1 MKKLIASALLAVSAA
16 TASAQIQTI
25 DFKSSVRGHFGLGV
39 GITADLTDNIEFS
52 PSASYYFAGSS
63 ITNLQAEADF
73 HYKFDV
79 GDEFTVYPLL
89 GAGLN
94 YDNTTDS
101 HSDLNFLMNLG
112 CGLKKDFSSSLAG
125 FVECKYQ
132 WIGGHGKD
140 GAYLTAGVKLAL

>member
-1 MKKLIASALLAVSAA
+1 MKKLIASAMLVASAA

-25 DFKSSVRGHFGLGV
+25 DGKSSVRKDFGLGV

-79 GDEFTVYPLL
+79 GDEFTVYPLI
-89 GAGLN
+89 GGGLDF
-94 YDNTTDS
+94 DNTKDS

-112 CGLKKDFSSSLAG
+112 CGLKKEFTSSLAG

-132 WIGGHGKD
+132 WIGGHGRD
-140 GAYLTAGVKLAL
+140 GAYLTAGIKLAI

>member
-25 DFKSSVRGHFGLGV
+25 DFKSSVRDNFGLGV

-63 ITNLQAEADF
+63 IINHQAEADF

-132 WIGGHGKD
+132 WIGGHGHD

>member
-1 MKKLIASALLAVSAA
+1 MKKLIASALLVASAA
-16 TASAQIQTI
+16 TASAQIRTI
-25 DFKSSVRGHFGLGV
+25 DAKSSVRKDFGLGI

-73 HYKFDV
+73 HYTFDV
-79 GDEFTVYPLL
+79 GDEFTVYPIL
-89 GAGLN
+89 GGGLDF
-94 YDNTTDS
+94 DNTKDS

-112 CGLKKDFSSSLAG
+112 CGLQKEFTTSLAG

-132 WIGGHGKD
+132 WIGGHGRD
-140 GAYLTAGVKLAL
+140 GAYLTAGVKLAI

>member
-25 DFKSSVRGHFGLGV
+25 DFKSSVRDYFGLGV

-52 PSASYYFAGSS
+52 PSASYYFVGSS

-132 WIGGHGKD
+132 WIGGHGHD

>member
-1 MKKLIASALLAVSAA
+1 MKKLIASAMLVASAV
-16 TASAQIQTI
+16 TASAQIRTI
-25 DFKSSVRGHFGLGV
+25 DAKSSIRNDFGLGI
-39 GITADLTDNIEFS
+39 GITVDLTDNIEFS
-52 PSASYYFAGSS
+52 PSASYYFVGSS

-132 WIGGHGKD
+132 WIGGHGHD

>member
-25 DFKSSVRGHFGLGV
+25 DFKSSVRDNFGLGV

-52 PSASYYFAGSS
+52 PSASYYFVGSS

>member
-25 DFKSSVRGHFGLGV
+25 DFKSSVRDYFGLGV

-132 WIGGHGKD
+132 WSGGHGKD

>member
-25 DFKSSVRGHFGLGV
+25 DFKSSVRDYFGLGV
-39 GITADLTDNIEFS
+39 GITADLTDYIEFS
-52 PSASYYFAGSS
+52 HSASYYFVGSS

-132 WIGGHGKD
+132 WIGGHGHD

>member
-1 MKKLIASALLAVSAA
+1 MKKLIASAMLVASAA

-25 DFKSSVRGHFGLGV
+25 DGKSSVRNDFGLGI

-112 CGLKKDFSSSLAG
+112 CGLKRISQAPSQVSLSA
-125 FVECKYQ
+125 KYQ
-132 WIGGHGKD
+132 WIGGHGRD
-140 GAYLTAGVKLAL
+140 GAYLTAGVKLAI

>member
-1 MKKLIASALLAVSAA
+1 MKKLTASALLAISAA

-25 DFKSSVRGHFGLGV
+25 DFKSSVRNDFGLGV

-52 PSASYYFAGSS
+52 PSASYYFAGSN

-79 GDEFTVYPLL
+79 GDDFTVYPLL
-89 GAGLN
+89 GGGLN

-101 HSDLNFLMNLG
+101 HSDLNFLFNMG
-112 CGLKKDFSSSLAG
+112 CGLKKDFSSTLAG

-132 WIGGHGKD
+132 WIGGHGRD

>member
-1 MKKLIASALLAVSAA
+1 MKKLTASALLAISAA

-25 DFKSSVRGHFGLGV
+25 DFKSSVRNDFGLGV

-132 WIGGHGKD
+132 WIGGHGHD

>member
-25 DFKSSVRGHFGLGV
+25 DFKSSVRDHFGLGV

-132 WIGGHGKD
+132 WIGGHGHD

>member
-25 DFKSSVRGHFGLGV
+25 DFKSSVRDYFGLGV

-52 PSASYYFAGSS
+52 PSASYYFVGSS

-89 GAGLN
+89 GASLN

-132 WIGGHGKD
+132 WIGGHGHD

>member
-25 DFKSSVRGHFGLGV
+25 DFKSSVRDYFGLGV

>member
-25 DFKSSVRGHFGLGV
+25 DFKSSVRDYFGLGV

-52 PSASYYFAGSS
+52 PSASYYFVGSS

>member
-25 DFKSSVRGHFGLGV
+25 DFKSSVRDYFGLGV

-52 PSASYYFAGSS
+52 PSASYYFVGSS

-89 GAGLN
+89 GVGLN

-132 WIGGHGKD
+132 WIGGHGHD

>member
-1 MKKLIASALLAVSAA
+1 MKKLIASALVAISAA
-16 TASAQIQTI
+16 SASAQIQTI
-25 DFKSSVRGHFGLGV
+25 DFKSSVRNDFGLGV

-52 PSASYYFAGSS
+52 PSASYYFAGSN

-79 GDEFTVYPLL
+79 GEEFTVYPLL
-89 GAGLN
+89 GGGLN
-94 YDNTTDS
+94 YDNTSDS
-101 HSDLNFLMNLG
+101 HSDLNFLFNLG
-112 CGLKKDFSSSLAG
+112 CGLKKDFTSTLAG

-132 WIGGHGKD
+132 WIGGHGRD

>member
-25 DFKSSVRGHFGLGV
+25 DFKSSVRDYFGLGV

-52 PSASYYFAGSS
+52 PSASYYFVGSS

-132 WIGGHGKD
+132 WIGGHGRD

>member
-1 MKKLIASALLAVSAA
+1 MKKLTASALLAISAA

-25 DFKSSVRGHFGLGV
+25 DFKSSVRKDFGLGV

-132 WIGGHGKD
+132 WIGGHGHD